1 MKKFALV
8 LLFLVACTAPVKENP
23 PATNIT
29 VQSNLTLRAMIDE
42 FAKIDSELNTSWHEE
57 EIPRKLISPA
67 AIEPWTQR
75 LIVLKNTTEPDS
87 FPDKLVEARL
97 NMLKSQAAYYLG
109 ATVGAEGA
117 LIIKGEE
124 GKFTVTE
131 KINCERLP
139 SITKATQLYAL
150 SFAHWLRFVHFMDD
164 LLQKSDEAKEL
175 IGTNLAR
182 PKFYTPTFADAGAK
196 INATVTA
203 VKQQCGYD
211 IPLPKEARYEAKP
224 SM

>member
-1 MKKFALV
+1 MKKIALLM
-8 LLFLVACTAPVKENP
+8 LLLAACTT
-23 PATNIT
+23 PAQTNST
-29 VQSNLTLRAMIDE
+29 NTTALSNTTLRIMLDE
-42 FAKIDSELNTSWHEE
+42 FAKIDTELNTSWHEE
-57 EIPRKLISPA
+57 EIPRKLIPPT
-67 AIEPWTQR
+67 AIEPWTQK
-75 LIVLKNTTEPDS
+75 LIALKNSTEPDS

-109 ATVGAEGA
+109 AEIGAAGA
-117 LIIKGEE
+117 LVMKGEE

-139 SITKATQLYAL
+139 SITKATQYYAH
-150 SFAHWLRFVHFMDD
+150 SFAHWLKFVHHMDD

-182 PKFYTPTFADAGAK
+182 PKFYTPSFADAAGK
-196 INATVTA
+196 INATATA

-211 IPLPKEARYEAKP
+211 IALPKEAIYDARP